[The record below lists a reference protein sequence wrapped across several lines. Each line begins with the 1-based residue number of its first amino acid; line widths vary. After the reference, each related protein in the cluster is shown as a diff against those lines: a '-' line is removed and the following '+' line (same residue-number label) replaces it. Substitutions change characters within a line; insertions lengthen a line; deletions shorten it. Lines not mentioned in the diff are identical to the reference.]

1 MSNEKQQFIT
11 RADSQALYGIGILL
25 MVFHHCFS
33 FPDRLRY
40 PVTSVLLRF
49 ETLSRLSWS
58 GKLCVAVFAFVS
70 GYAFASMAAGLRET
84 QPVPRL
90 RADIRLTLRQLGKF
104 YGKFWLVFAVYVPIG
119 IFFFGAPRSPL
130 CLLRGLLLG
139 KFYNGEWW
147 YVSQYLKFLLVFP
160 ALDLLFYHPGH
171 RARKAAVLIGVALC
185 ALLIRALAWDSLV
198 GQGVRFLKSKL
209 YSDYMLLFVTA
220 FLIRRYQLFIR
231 LDRRLHLPAWVCLL
245 GIAALLTLR
254 WLLVKSPVESRF
266 DPLLTPPLAYLSVC
280 LLHREKAAAIGRFLR
295 FFGRYSTWMWLTH
308 TFWLYHYFPKI
319 ALFPRC
325 APLVYVWVVLLALGN
340 GLVFDFMH
348 SRIRKF

>member
-33 FPDRLRY
+33 FPNRLRY
-40 PVTSVLLRF
+40 PVVTLLLRF

-70 GYAFASMAAGLRET
+70 GYAFASMAAGLRENR
-84 QPVPRL
+84 PGPRL
-90 RADIRLTLRQLGKF
+90 RADLRLALRQLGRF
-104 YGKFWLVFAVYVPIG
+104 YGRFWLVFAVYVPIG
-119 IFFFGAPRSPL
+119 ILFFDAPRSPI
-130 CLLRGLLLG
+130 CLLRGLFFG
-139 KFYNGEWW
+139 EFYNAEWW
-147 YVSQYLKFLLVFP
+147 YVAQY
-160 ALDLLFYHPGH
+160 
-171 RARKAAVLIGVALC
+171 
-185 ALLIRALAWDSLV
+185 
-198 GQGVRFLKSKL
+198 
-209 YSDYMLLFVTA
+209 LLFVPVFLLLDLCFSRSGRARRGVLALAGACVLLICLLARDSTWGHAVRSFAGSMYFDYILCFAAA

-231 LDRRLHLPAWVCLL
+231 LDRRLHLPAWACLL

-254 WLLVKSPVESRF
+254 CLLVKSPVESRF